1 MKKIFIIGFV
11 LTLVSFAASA
21 QRVEDRGK
29 RYRMEQRFN
38 DRRFNDRQLT
48 RPERFK
54 LRNDN
59 FRYRMQERKA
69 RRNGFVNPRERR
81 HLMMMKQH
89 NRREAFRFRH
99 NKFRRVI

>member
-1 MKKIFIIGFV
+1 MKKILALGLV

-38 DRRFNDRQLT
+38 DRQFS

-54 LRNDN
+54 LRNDI
-59 FRYRMQERKA
+59 FRYRIQQRRA
-69 RRNGFVNPRERR
+69 RRDGFVGPMERR
-81 HLMMMKQH
+81 RLMMMRKH

-99 NKFRRVI
+99 NRSRRVI

>member
-1 MKKIFIIGFV
+1 MKKIFAIGLV

-38 DRRFNDRQLT
+38 DRQLIG
-48 RPERFK
+48 PERMK
-54 LRNDN
+54 LRNDI
-59 FRYRMQERKA
+59 FRYKLAQRKA
-69 RRNGFVNPRERR
+69 RRDGFVGPMERR
-81 HLMMMKQH
+81 RLMQLKQKT
-89 NRREAFRFRH
+89 RRDSFRFRH

>member
-1 MKKIFIIGFV
+1 MKKIFAIGLV

-59 FRYRMQERKA
+59 LRYRIEQRRA
-69 RRNGFVNPRERR
+69 RRDGFVGPMERR
-81 HLMMMKQH
+81 RLMMMKQH

-99 NKFRRVI
+99 NRFRRVI

>member
-1 MKKIFIIGFV
+1 MKKILAIGLV

-21 QRVEDRGK
+21 QRIEDRGK

-59 FRYRMQERKA
+59 FRYRFQQ
-69 RRNGFVNPRERR
+69 RRAGRDGFVGPRERR
-81 HLMMMKQH
+81 RLMIMRQH

-99 NKFRRVI
+99 NRYRRVI